1 MVEFVNLPTWVS
13 VLVIVVLPTLAF
25 CALSNWVCHRHGK
38 GRYRLSS
45 EAARD
50 ISGYLFS
57 IVGLI
62 LGFILVNCWDDM
74 KLAKLDLVNETQKL
88 VVIARL
94 VEQFPPADRQGVRD
108 ALVEYIDLAVDKEWP
123 LMVEGKPE
131 PLTRP
136 AVQKLYDI
144 LARIEAK
151 TTTQIEVYTNV
162 LPTLDS
168 IVELRNQRL
177 WLAAGTLP
185 EVMWWVVLLGSTLSM
200 TVLTLFPP
208 ATPGNYP
215 SLITLLALM
224 FSLIVYVIVI
234 LQYPYSGQL
243 RVDPSLMQEARTLI
257 VEGR

>member
-13 VLVIVVLPTLAF
+13 LLVIVVLPTLAF
-25 CALSNWVCHRHGK
+25 CGLSNWVCHRHGK
-38 GRYRLSS
+38 GLHPLRS
-45 EAARD
+45 EAAQD

-74 KLAKLDLVNETQKL
+74 KLAKLDLVNEAQKL
-88 VVIARL
+88 VVISRL
-94 VEQFPPADRQGVRD
+94 VEQFPPDDRQSIRA
-108 ALVEYIDLAVDKEWP
+108 ALVEYIDLAVNQEWP
-123 LMVEGKPE
+123 TMVKGKPE
-131 PLTRP
+131 SFTRP
-136 AVQKLYDI
+136 AVRKLYDI
-144 LARIEAK
+144 LSRIEAK
-151 TTTQIEVYTNV
+151 TATQTEVYASV
-162 LPTLDS
+162 LSNLDS

-215 SLITLLALM
+215 SLVTLFALM

-243 RVDPSLMQEARTLI
+243 RVEPSLMQEARTLT
-257 VEGR
+257 VEQR